1 MPLPDIEGDWPRC
14 ATEYFPP
21 FLPVQAEDYDTR
33 IAGPRRE
40 ERLRRME
47 EQMRSIRGFRGEGQT
62 LRSEEPA
69 SSSLGQRQLRDP
81 VADSQRQLDNR
92 HHVTADSSGVASHG
106 DHVTEKDE
114 SGDSHVTERSEEEGR
129 VVTLGLRLR
138 DRTVRKQF
146 YTTDTVQVM
155 YSMTC
160 WSSLMSF
167 CACQLSI
174 LHV

>member
-1 MPLPDIEGDWPRC
+1 M
-14 ATEYFPP
+14 FPP
-21 FLPVQAEDYDTR
+21 LLPVQAEDYDTR

-40 ERLRRME
+40 ERLRRLE
-47 EQMRSIRGFRGEGQT
+47 EQMRSIRGFSGEGQT
-62 LRSEEPA
+62 LRGEGPA

-92 HHVTADSSGVASHG
+92 HHVTGDSGRVTSHG

-114 SGDSHVTERSEEEGR
+114 SGDSHVTERSEEGGR

-146 YTTDTVQVM
+146 YTTDIVQV
-155 YSMTC
+155 T
-160 WSSLMSF
+160 
-167 CACQLSI
+167 A
-174 LHV
+174 